1 MHFNIKIKNM
11 NSANLFLNILKQQPK
26 LSDNYFNKIA
36 LGNKTEIK
44 YGFVKDSISLTF
56 LITGKPRNKNL
67 SMSKKVNKLFQTNTN
82 LDLLNEYLNEIKN
95 ISRFFYAPY
104 LKINE
109 KPETYAFRIS
119 IDHNIN

>member
-1 MHFNIKIKNM
+1 M

-26 LSDNYFNKIA
+26 LSDDYFKKIA

-56 LITGKPRNKNL
+56 LITGKPQKRNL
-67 SMSKKVNKLFQTNTN
+67 SMSEKIKTLFQTNSD
-82 LDLLNEYLNEIKN
+82 LDLLNEYLLEIKN

-119 IDHNIN
+119 IDHNVN